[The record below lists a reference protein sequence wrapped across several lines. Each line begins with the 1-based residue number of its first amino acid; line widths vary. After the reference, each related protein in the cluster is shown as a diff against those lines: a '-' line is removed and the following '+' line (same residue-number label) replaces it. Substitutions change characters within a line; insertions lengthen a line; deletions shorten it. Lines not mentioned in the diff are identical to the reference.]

1 MTDMFEIVKPLLKE
15 DGIDM
20 EIVIL
25 SDNVQ
30 PNSALANKEVDANFF
45 QHPPYMEQF
54 NEANDANLVV
64 IQHVYHAIL
73 GAYSNKHE
81 VLTSYLKAQSCHS

>member
-1 MTDMFEIVKPLLKE
+1 MTDMLEIVKPLLEK
-15 DGIDM
+15 DGIEM

-45 QHPPYMEQF
+45 QHPPYMEMF
-54 NEANDANLVV
+54 NEANDAELGMITTCISCNFRR
-64 IQHVYHAIL
+64 IL
-73 GAYSNKHE
+73 
-81 VLTSYLKAQSCHS
+81 